1 MIMSNSMSENADSN
15 LNNNAAI
22 EEINKYLLNTDD
34 EKYLLRLYV
43 AGKSK
48 RSLRAIET
56 IQEIIAEHLEG
67 RCELEIVDIYQHP
80 EVLEKEQIIAIPT
93 LVKKL
98 PPPLQKF
105 VGDMAD
111 TEKLIVGLDIQYL
124 RGKKK

>member
-1 MIMSNSMSENADSN
+1 MSNSMSENTESN
-15 LNNNAAI
+15 YLNNNAAI

-48 RSLRAIET
+48 RSLRAIEK

-67 RCELEIVDIYQHP
+67 RCELEIIDIYQHP
-80 EVLEKEQIIAIPT
+80 ELLEKEQIIAIPT

-111 TEKLIVGLDIQYL
+111 TEKLIVGLDLQYL
-124 RGKKK
+124 GEKK